1 MYLNFLS
8 PFMDPRD
15 ILLDVLL
22 NIIYRLICLL
32 LILVTLNDP
41 DMLTFTEDKTS
52 QPLSASIDRPVYL
65 E

>member
-1 MYLNFLS
+1 
-8 PFMDPRD
+8 MDPRD

-22 NIIYRLICLL
+22 NIIYRLIFLL

>member
-1 MYLNFLS
+1 
-8 PFMDPRD
+8 MDPRD
-15 ILLDVLL
+15 ILLDDSL

-32 LILVTLNDP
+32 LLLVTLSDP